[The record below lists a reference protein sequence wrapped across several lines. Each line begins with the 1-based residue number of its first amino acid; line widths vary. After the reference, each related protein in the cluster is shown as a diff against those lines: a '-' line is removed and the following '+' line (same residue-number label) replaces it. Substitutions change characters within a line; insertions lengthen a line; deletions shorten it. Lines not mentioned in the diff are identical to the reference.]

1 MNILCQ
7 SLPAPC
13 IFKMPMIVQ
22 HAFMI
27 RRLSSAGCVV
37 LELTYL
43 WTKGNEA
50 DCRANSLR
58 SGRL

>member
-13 IFKMPMIVQ
+13 IFKMLMIVQ
-22 HAFMI
+22 HAFII
-27 RRLSSAGCVV
+27 RKLSSAGCVA
-37 LELTYL
+37 LELTNL
-43 WTKGNEA
+43 WAKENEA
-50 DCRANSLR
+50 DRRANSLR